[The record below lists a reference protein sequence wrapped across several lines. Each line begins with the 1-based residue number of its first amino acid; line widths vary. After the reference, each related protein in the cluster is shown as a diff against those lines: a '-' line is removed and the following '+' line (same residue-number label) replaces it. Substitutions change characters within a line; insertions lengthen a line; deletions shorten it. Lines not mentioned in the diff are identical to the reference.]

1 MNPRLFSFVGGN
13 MGTWRVLSSTAIV
26 GEPLPHVGWI
36 SVEEGNVE
44 HLPLGGSWVLRGVAS
59 NERYTT
65 QAEKGQLTAR
75 QAPMGRPEATYGA
88 LIPIRKRDAWWAM
101 SQDRRREIFEERSRH
116 IGIGL
121 DYLPAIARKLH
132 HCRDLPTSEPF
143 DFLTFFDFAEEDE
156 TEFDAMLAEL
166 RSTEEWNYIDRE
178 VDIRMVRLA

>member
-26 GEPLPHVGWI
+26 GEPLPQVGWI
-36 SVEEGNVE
+36 NVVEGNVDE
-44 HLPLGGSWVLRGVAS
+44 LPLGGSWVLRGVSS
-59 NERYTT
+59 NERYTSAMEK
-65 QAEKGQLTAR
+65 AELTAR
-75 QAPMGRPEATYGA
+75 QAPMGRTEANYGA
-88 LIPIRKRDAWWAM
+88 LIPIRKTAAWWAL
-101 SQDRRREIFEERSRH
+101 SQDQRRRVFEERSSH

-121 DYLPAIARKLH
+121 KYLPAIARKLH
-132 HCRDLPTSEPF
+132 HCRDLTSNEPF

-156 TEFDAMLAEL
+156 AEFDTLLAEL